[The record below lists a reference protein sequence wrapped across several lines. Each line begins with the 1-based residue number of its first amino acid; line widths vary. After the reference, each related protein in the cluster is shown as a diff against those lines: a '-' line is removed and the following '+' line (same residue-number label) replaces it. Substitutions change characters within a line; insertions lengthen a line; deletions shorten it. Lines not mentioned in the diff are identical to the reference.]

1 MEAIIVLIMTV
12 LAFDVLA
19 IRFGTDSRDLIEDD
33 HKAHTRQ
40 EAI

>member
-19 IRFGTDSRDLIEDD
+19 VRFGTDSRDLIEDD
-33 HKAHTRQ
+33 HRTHQTHG
-40 EAI
+40 AI